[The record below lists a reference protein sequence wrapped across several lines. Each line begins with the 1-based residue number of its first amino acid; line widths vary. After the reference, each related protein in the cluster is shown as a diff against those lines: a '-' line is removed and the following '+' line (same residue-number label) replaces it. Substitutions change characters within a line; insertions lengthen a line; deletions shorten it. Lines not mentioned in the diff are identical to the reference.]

1 MEPIRVE
8 ESFDIVLNKSE
19 IPLEEENEDERSKKS
34 MMLPSSQSENDERLH
49 LILNELH
56 EQRINQKLPSINYL
70 C

>member
-56 EQRINQKLPSINYL
+56 EQRINQKLPSINSL